1 MEGGVFFFKKAIM
14 ELFNGLPNNK
24 NFEIVMAVRDK
35 EGKPTGK
42 KKAFS
47 SDNASDLSKFVQDN
61 SPRKGKRKKNRKKKN
76 HKKNEGNS

>member
-1 MEGGVFFFKKAIM
+1 MKGGVFFLKKAIM
-14 ELFNGLPNNK
+14 ELFKGLSNNK

-42 KKAFS
+42 KKVFS

-76 HKKNEGNS
+76 QKKNEGNS

>member
-1 MEGGVFFFKKAIM
+1 
-14 ELFNGLPNNK
+14 
-24 NFEIVMAVRDK
+24 MAVRDK

>member
-1 MEGGVFFFKKAIM
+1 M